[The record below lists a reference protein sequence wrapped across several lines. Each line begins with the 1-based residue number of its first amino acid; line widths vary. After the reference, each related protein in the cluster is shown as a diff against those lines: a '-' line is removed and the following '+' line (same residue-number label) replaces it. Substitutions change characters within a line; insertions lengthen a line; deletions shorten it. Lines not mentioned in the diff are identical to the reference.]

1 MLDDLVRPFR
11 RGNTETWLAT
21 VRSLDERW
29 FAGLGEVARKSGGVR
44 VILPGEKDTVI
55 ATLAPSTRWRMLRTR
70 KAVSHHA

>member
-11 RGNTETWLAT
+11 RGNPETGSRHRALA
-21 VRSLDERW
+21 RR
-29 FAGLGEVARKSGGVR
+29 AGSRVCDVARKTGGVR

-55 ATLAPSTRWRMLRTR
+55 ATLHPPRAGMLRTR